1 MIYSHGVTGD
11 IHGRAVMICSPL
23 GLMICS
29 HDVTDEIHGRAVMI
43 YSPLG
48 LMRIWRNNAKNGCGG
63 GALRLFFAFY
73 TTPGCKNG

>member
-1 MIYSHGVTGD
+1 MICSHGVTGD
-11 IHGRAVMICSPL
+11 IHGRAVMIY
-23 GLMICS
+23 S
-29 HDVTDEIHGRAVMI
+29 HGVTGDMHGRAVMI

-48 LMRIWRNNAKNGCGG
+48 LMRIWSNNAKNGCGG